1 MTDPIFF
8 KIFLSSPGDVP
19 QERDDAQDVIDE
31 INASGEF
38 AHHFIL
44 KLYRWDDKSVVLPM
58 PVTAIPQK
66 SVDIYMLRPSACD
79 LTVVLFWSRMGS
91 PLVMDAR
98 EYLSGTH
105 YEYSEALQGYQQSG
119 KPTVWLYRCAEE
131 PFISLKDPRRAE
143 RNQQFD
149 QVEQFFKQFQ
159 DAEGRYT
166 GGVNEYPTHTD
177 FKALFKGQL
186 ITYLRHLRDNPRPPD
201 PPQQR
206 VIDPN
211 LTPYRG
217 LTALDEGDAPIFF
230 GRDAET
236 LEVLNR
242 VDQQRLVFVLGASGS
257 GKSSLAAAGV
267 LPRLRERGWQIV
279 RCVPGDD
286 PFYAVALAL
295 VKLPEMGVALIDALP
310 AARKLAHTLRESP
323 ANLVEQIALTLPGKR
338 VLLFI
343 DQFEE
348 IFTLAD
354 NNPHLPAGSV
364 AAFIQAIRQPSAQ
377 VVTLLTMRA
386 DFYGAALPHF
396 DELKQHAYGLTRP
409 SSFALYEM
417 ITRPAELAGLKL
429 DAGLAAQIVDDAGSE
444 SGALAL
450 ISYVLESLYLR
461 AKARGDGRLL
471 RHDYEVELKG
481 VQGAINTLA
490 ARAYAE
496 LPFDEAAREKALQ
509 TVFRELIAL
518 TEEDGQ
524 LIPTRRRAPLST
536 FDADSNE
543 MRLIETFARARL
555 LVTSALSQNPSPKGA
570 GLATPL
576 PAQRWGEGQ
585 GVRAEVEVAH
595 EAILRHWEALANW
608 IALIKGDLALY
619 RQYERDARTWAERG
633 RDTPQPTHEAL
644 VYFERALASLG
655 YGRDDLPEPL
665 KAYTE
670 PEADRKVRE
679 LEKLPPTADMH
690 GRRLAIGERLAVI
703 GDSRPG
709 VGVVVLPS
717 LLGEG
722 SGVRAIPAIAWLPV
736 TPGGEITIKQHKFT
750 VQPFYIAQYL
760 VTFDQYQAFVKADDG
775 WNNPEWWADMPKDYR
790 QQKLA
795 DQRTQ
800 ALNNPRDSISW
811 YQSVAFARWLDFKY
825 RKLGLFERFLPS
837 PQTPL
842 PTAPTALGEGLDQRT
857 LNRLSAEGLQNM
869 PLKGEYRAKASEVLV
884 YIARDLRQR
893 QTSAEELLWEC
904 LRDRRLSGL
913 KFRRQHPVAKTA
925 YVVDFFCYEYRL
937 VIELDGGIHDSQR
950 EADARRQ
957 AELEAL
963 GLRVLRF
970 PNDLLYTQLEDV
982 LTIIVQTALDDSPL
996 PAQRSGEGLGVRA
1009 SDWQI
1014 RLPTEWEWQ
1023 WAAQGGAEQRDYPW
1037 GGWQPGYANTSE
1049 AGLGRAIAVGMYPH
1063 GAAKCEALDMA
1074 GSLYEW
1080 CLNDYKSFETLS
1092 ISNNQPKVLRGG
1104 SFSDHQLYAA
1114 ASYRSYGPPLSD
1126 HHGYGVRL
1134 VVAAPMRL

>member
-1 MTDPIFF
+1 MVGMADPIFF

-19 QERDDAQDVIDE
+19 GERDDAQAVVDE

-44 KLYRWDDKSVVLPM
+44 KLHRWDDRSVVLPM

-66 SVDIYMLRPSACD
+66 SVDIYMIRPSACD

-91 PLVMDAR
+91 PLVMDER

-105 YEYSEALQGYQQSG
+105 YEYSEALQGYRQVG

-131 PFISLKDPRRAE
+131 PFISLKDPKRSE
-143 RNQQFD
+143 KNQQFD

-166 GGVNEYPTHTD
+166 GGVNEYKTHPD
-177 FKALFKGQL
+177 FKVLFKGQL

-201 PPQQR
+201 PPPQQR
-206 VIDPN
+206 IIDPN

-267 LPRLRERGWQIV
+267 LPRLRERGWKIV

-286 PFYAVALAL
+286 PFYAAALAL
-295 VKLPEMGVALIDALP
+295 VKLPEMGVPLIDGLP
-310 AARKLAHTLRESP
+310 TARKLANTLRESP
-323 ANLVEQIALTLPGKR
+323 SNLVEQIALTLPGKR

-354 NNPHLPAGSV
+354 KNPHLPAGSV

-386 DFYGAALPHF
+386 DFYGSALPHF
-396 DELKQHAYGLTRP
+396 DELRQHAYGLTRP
-409 SSFALYEM
+409 SPFALYEM
-417 ITRPAELAGLKL
+417 ITRPAELVGLKL
-429 DAGLAAQIVDDAGSE
+429 DEGLAAQIVDDAGSE

-461 AKARGDGRLL
+461 AKVRGDGRLM

-490 ARAYAE
+490 DRAYAT
-496 LPFDEAAREKALQ
+496 LSFDEAARQKALQ
-509 TVFRELIAL
+509 AVFRELIAL

-524 LIPTRRRAPLST
+524 LIPTRRRST
-536 FDADSNE
+536 LLLALRPDSDE
-543 MRLIETFARARL
+543 ARLIDAFVNARL
-555 LVTSALSQNPSPKGA
+555 LVKDGHA
-570 GLATPL
+570 
-576 PAQRWGEGQ
+576 
-585 GVRAEVEVAH
+585 VEVAH
-595 EAILRHWEALANW
+595 EAILRHWSALANW
-608 IALIKGDLALY
+608 IASIKGDLALF
-619 RQYERDARTWAERG
+619 RQYERDAKTWAERG

-665 KAYTE
+665 KSYTE
-670 PEADRKVRE
+670 PEAARKLRE
-679 LEKLPPTADMH
+679 LAALPLTAEVH
-690 GRRLAIGERLAVI
+690 GTRRDIGDRLAVI
-703 GDSRPG
+703 GDPRPG
-709 VGVVVLPS
+709 VGVKDGVPEIEW
-717 LLGEG
+717 LL
-722 SGVRAIPAIAWLPV
+722 VA
-736 TPGGEITIKQHKFT
+736 PGGEVKLAGIDDETGEQPKARRTLFGRQEPKPNKRGIFT

-760 VTFDQYQAFVKADDG
+760 VTFEQYQAFVKADDG
-775 WNNPEWWADMPKDYR
+775 WNNPEWWADMPKDYQR
-790 QQKLA
+790 QTLA

-800 ALNNPRDSISW
+800 AANNPRDSISW
-811 YQSVAFARWLDFKY
+811 YQSVAFARWLNH
-825 RKLGLFERFLPS
+825 RLRGLEQRHPS
-837 PQTPL
+837 G
-842 PTAPTALGEGLDQRT
+842 AA
-857 LNRLSAEGLQNM
+857 
-869 PLKGEYRAKASEVLV
+869 
-884 YIARDLRQR
+884 
-893 QTSAEELLWEC
+893 
-904 LRDRRLSGL
+904 
-913 KFRRQHPVAKTA
+913 
-925 YVVDFFCYEYRL
+925 
-937 VIELDGGIHDSQR
+937 
-950 EADARRQ
+950 
-957 AELEAL
+957 
-963 GLRVLRF
+963 LRVGD
-970 PNDLLYTQLEDV
+970 NAE
-982 LTIIVQTALDDSPL
+982 
-996 PAQRSGEGLGVRA
+996 
-1009 SDWQI
+1009 I

-1063 GAAKCEALDMA
+1063 GAADCKALDMA
-1074 GSLYEW
+1074 GSLWEW
-1080 CLNDYKSFETLS
+1080 CLNDYSQPE
-1092 ISNNQPKVLRGG
+1092 IIDGYSNGESKVLRGG
-1104 SFSDHQLYAA
+1104 SFTNNQLSAA
-1114 ASYRSYGPPLSD
+1114 ASFRYNNPPNFRNINYGF
-1126 HHGYGVRL
+1126 R
-1134 VVAAPMRL
+1134 VVCAAPMRL